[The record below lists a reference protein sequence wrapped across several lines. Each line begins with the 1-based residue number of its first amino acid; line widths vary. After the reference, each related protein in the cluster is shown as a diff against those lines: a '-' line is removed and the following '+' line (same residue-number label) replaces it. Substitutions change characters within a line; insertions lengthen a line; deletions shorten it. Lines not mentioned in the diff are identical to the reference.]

1 MAMDLTGARVAVVA
15 ADPALRDRL
24 QELVGRLGHQATC
37 TEFRADGQL
46 DLSPPPEVLLWAPW
60 SGDAG
65 EVVSLAPLGHM
76 GLARVG
82 VVALC
87 PGGHEQRREALQAGA
102 DVTLARVDAAA
113 LQDALAGVRKF
124 VLLRREMEAG
134 GAPAGAPGM
143 LEPASFRRALDAE
156 FQRMER
162 HPGVLSLLR
171 VQVDPGPGSGLAD
184 LDLQIGAAL
193 RRGLREVDL
202 TAHLEEHCFAL
213 LLPLAGAEAARKAAN
228 RIHKLARALVL
239 RPPAPPGGRAL
250 AELIKCTVSVGVAT
264 FPSAGV
270 QGKNQLLQRAQQA
283 AAHATEGGGD
293 RVVYHDGEHFLTMQ
307 EQGGSGA

>member
-24 QELVGRLGHQATC
+24 QELVGQLGHQVNC
-37 TEFRADGQL
+37 IELRPDGAL
-46 DLSPPPEVLLWAPW
+46 DLTRPPEVLLWAPW

-65 EVVSLAPLGHM
+65 AVVSLAPLGHI

-87 PGGHEQRREALQAGA
+87 PGGDEQRREALQAGA

-124 VLLRREMEAG
+124 VLLRREREAG
-134 GAPAGAPGM
+134 GAPGVLA
-143 LEPASFRRALDAE
+143 PASFRRALDAE

-162 HPGVLSLLR
+162 YPGVLSLLR
-171 VQVDPGPGSGLAD
+171 VQVDPGPGKGGAD

-193 RRGLREVDL
+193 RRGLRDVDL
-202 TAHLEEHCFAL
+202 AAHLEEHRFAL
-213 LLPLAGAEAARKAAN
+213 LLPLTDAGAARRAAN
-228 RIHKLARALVL
+228 RIHRLARALVL
-239 RPPAPPGGRAL
+239 RPVVPPGGRAL
-250 AELIKCTVSVGVAT
+250 ARLIKCTVSVGVAT

-270 QGKNQLLQRAQQA
+270 EGKNQLLQRAQQA

-293 RVVYHDGEHFLTMQ
+293 RVVYHDGEHFLTTQ
-307 EQGGSGA
+307 EQGGSGV